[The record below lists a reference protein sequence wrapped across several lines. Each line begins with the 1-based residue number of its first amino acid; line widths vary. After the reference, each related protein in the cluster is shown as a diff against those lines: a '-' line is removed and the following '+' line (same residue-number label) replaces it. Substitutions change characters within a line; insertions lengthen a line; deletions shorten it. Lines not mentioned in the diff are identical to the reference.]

1 MSDTPTPAPAEQ
13 NTEPTG
19 DGGEKAASGPARET
33 DNATMAELRILRKQ
47 LKERDQKLT
56 AFEQAQAEK
65 ARAELTEVERHKQ
78 EAAQA
83 RAELENTRAEIASE
97 KKANAFKLAAMQAG
111 AKKPDLVLKLADLST
126 LEFEG
131 GRVIGVDALIKGLQ
145 KEAPELFSSGSTT
158 ATGTGGGNPAD
169 GVPKPSPKDFSH
181 LRGRAFDDYAKDVA
195 TGKIKL

>member
-19 DGGEKAASGPARET
+19 DSGEAASGPARET

-83 RAELENTRAEIASE
+83 RAELESTRAEIDSE
-97 KKANAFKLAAMQAG
+97 KNANALKLAAMQAG
-111 AKKPDLVLKLADLST
+111 AKQPDLVLQLADLST

-145 KEAPELFSSGSTT
+145 KEAPELFSSGQVAAS
-158 ATGTGGGNPAD
+158 GSGGGNPSD
-169 GVPKPSPKDFSH
+169 GAPRPSVQQMKDMSRDQFREFEAKVA
-181 LRGRAFDDYAKDVA
+181 RGE
-195 TGKIKL
+195 IKL

>member
-1 MSDTPTPAPAEQ
+1 MSDTPNPAPAEQ

-19 DGGEKAASGPARET
+19 DGGEAASGPARET

-83 RAELENTRAEIASE
+83 RAELESTRAEIASE

-111 AKKPDLVLKLADLST
+111 AKKPDLVLKLADLAT

-131 GRVIGVDALIKGLQ
+131 GKVIGVEALIKGLQ
-145 KEAPELFSSGSTT
+145 KEAPELFSSGQAAAGS
-158 ATGTGGGNPAD
+158 GGGNPSGGA
-169 GVPKPSPKDFSH
+169 PSVKPKDIESMTPSEYKAWKEQF
-181 LRGRAFDDYAKDVA
+181 LRS
-195 TGKIKL
+195 

>member
-1 MSDTPTPAPAEQ
+1 MSDTPNPAPAEQ

-111 AKKPDLVLKLADLST
+111 AKKPDLVLKLADLAT

-131 GRVIGVDALIKGLQ
+131 GKVIGVEALIKGLQ
-145 KEAPELFSSGSTT
+145 KEAPELFSSGQVAAAGS
-158 ATGTGGGNPAD
+158 GGGNPSGGA
-169 GVPKPSPKDFSH
+169 PSVKPKDIESMTPSEYKAWKEQF
-181 LRGRAFDDYAKDVA
+181 LRS
-195 TGKIKL
+195 